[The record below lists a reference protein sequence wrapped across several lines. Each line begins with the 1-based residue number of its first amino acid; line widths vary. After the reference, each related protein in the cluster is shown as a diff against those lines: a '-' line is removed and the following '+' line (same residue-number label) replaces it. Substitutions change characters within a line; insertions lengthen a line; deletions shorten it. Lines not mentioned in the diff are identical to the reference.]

1 MRLPLKEI
9 VGNISNSVGEF
20 GQAGT
25 LNLRRPAAAYPGH
38 IHAPRESGS
47 CQREPCRCGRRA
59 RFHVRGQA
67 PSRRLYQRF
76 DPSTAIQVEVACNR
90 WPRIACLRTAL
101 GEQRTDVT
109 FLESRNS
116 PFRRRPCRL
125 SSCGGSCFQPTA
137 GNLPTILPT
146 HFQPAGRIQG
156 ASQRCISPSA

>member
-1 MRLPLKEI
+1 MGIP
-9 VGNISNSVGEF
+9 VGILWTSGD
-20 GQAGT
+20 
-25 LNLRRPAAAYPGH
+25 AYPTTARGSH
-38 IHAPRESGS
+38 PGRIHAPRELGS

-116 PFRRRPCRL
+116 PFWEAALQVVVPRWLMFSADSRHWAYNFANAL
-125 SSCGGSCFQPTA
+125 SASRSYSRCFSA
-137 GNLPTILPT
+137 MY
-146 HFQPAGRIQG
+146 F
-156 ASQRCISPSA
+156 SQRVTSQTSK